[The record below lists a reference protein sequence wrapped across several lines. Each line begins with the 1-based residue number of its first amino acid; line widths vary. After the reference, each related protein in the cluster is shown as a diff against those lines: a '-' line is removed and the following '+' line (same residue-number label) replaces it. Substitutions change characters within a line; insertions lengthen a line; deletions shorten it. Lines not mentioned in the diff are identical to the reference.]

1 MANSLSIMMAC
12 CLLVCSLYFGIHNK
26 CFCFREK
33 ESFESV
39 VDFTLQMDKSAARHK
54 TASTSFVYLRAGL
67 PLRSLDKQIARLLQQ
82 ETSDNKP
89 VVIFAGIRGN
99 PGRIIDIIP
108 TQSKE
113 TTNPVLVM
121 VDVLSCF
128 HSRQFQS
135 IFWES
140 IRKWSS
146 I

>member
-1 MANSLSIMMAC
+1 MANYLLITMVYYSPAC
-12 CLLVCSLYFGIHNK
+12 NLYLGRSSGFLR
-26 CFCFREK
+26 FREK

-39 VDFTLQMDKSAARHK
+39 VDYALQMDQSAARHK
-54 TASTSFVYLRAGL
+54 TASTSFVYLKAGL

-99 PGRIIDIIP
+99 PGRIIDLIP

-121 VDVLSCF
+121 VGAFFCLHF
-128 HSRQFQS
+128 RQFQS
-135 IFWES
+135 IFWEP
-140 IRKWSS
+140 IRRWSS
-146 I
+146 S

>member
-1 MANSLSIMMAC
+1 MENCLLIMMAC
-12 CLLVCSLYFGIHNK
+12 YLPACNLYLGRSNEYLR
-26 CFCFREK
+26 CREQ

-39 VDFTLQMDKSAARHK
+39 VDYTLQMDQSAARHK
-54 TASTSFVYLRAGL
+54 TASTSFVYLKAAL

-99 PGRIIDIIP
+99 PGHVIDLIP

-113 TTNPVLVM
+113 TTNPVLVL
-121 VDVLSCF
+121 VGLSSCL

-135 IFWES
+135 IF
-140 IRKWSS
+140 
-146 I
+146 